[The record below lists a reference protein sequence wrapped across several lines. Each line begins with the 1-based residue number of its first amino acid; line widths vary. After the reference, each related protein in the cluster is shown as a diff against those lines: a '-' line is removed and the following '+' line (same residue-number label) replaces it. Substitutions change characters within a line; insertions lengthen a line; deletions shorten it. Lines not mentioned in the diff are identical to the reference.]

1 MLNFRCILSLINAYI
16 FVFCVL
22 NFELFSATPAIVNYS
37 ILNFSLSGIWSEN
50 NNLWVILNLE

>member
-1 MLNFRCILSLINAYI
+1 MISIYLLLD